1 MLDQRIIQP
10 SISAFSSPVLLVRKK
25 DGSWLF
31 CVDYRALNAITIK
44 DQFPIPTI
52 DELLDELA
60 TARCFSKLD
69 LRAGYHQIRMKPQDI
84 HKTAFRTHEGHYE
97 FRVMS
102 FGLCD
107 VPATFQST
115 MNDLFRPYLRKFVI
129 IFVDDILIYSNTM
142 REHGQHLELVFKIL
156 TEAQFYLKRSKCL
169 FGQSTI
175 EYLGHIISER
185 GVAPDL
191 SKVQAMRDWPTPSS
205 VRELRA
211 FLGLT
216 GFYRKFI
223 KGYATIA
230 SPLTDLLRKDKFL
243 WSMEAHSAFDQ
254 LKTAILTTPVLALPQ
269 FDQPFQLHTDAL
281 GTGIGAVLMQSGHPL
296 GFFSK
301 KFCPRLQRAST
312 YVREL
317 HAIMC
322 AVKKWRHYLLG
333 QHFDIYT
340 DHKSI
345 KELMSQIIQTPE
357 QQFYLAKL
365 MGYDYSIHYK
375 LGSQNADALSRSP
388 DIETGQYLVLTAPQF
403 AIMDD
408 IRKETTNLQNYLK
421 TS

>member
-1 MLDQRIIQP
+1 MP
-10 SISAFSSPVLLVRKK
+10 
-25 DGSWLF
+25 
-31 CVDYRALNAITIK
+31 
-44 DQFPIPTI
+44 
-52 DELLDELA
+52 
-60 TARCFSKLD
+60 
-69 LRAGYHQIRMKPQDI
+69 
-84 HKTAFRTHEGHYE
+84 
-97 FRVMS
+97 

-243 WSMEAHSAFDQ
+243 WSMEAHLAFDQ
-254 LKTAILTTPVLALPQ
+254 LKTAILTAPVLALPQ
-269 FDQPFQLHTDAL
+269 FDQPFQLHTDAS
-281 GTGIGAVLMQSGHPL
+281 GTGMGAILMQSGHPL
-296 GFFSK
+296 AFFSK
-301 KFCPRLQRAST
+301 KFCPRLQKAST

-317 HAIMC
+317 QAITC
-322 AVKKWRHYLLG
+322 VVKKW
-333 QHFDIYT
+333 
-340 DHKSI
+340 
-345 KELMSQIIQTPE
+345 
-357 QQFYLAKL
+357 
-365 MGYDYSIHYK
+365 
-375 LGSQNADALSRSP
+375 
-388 DIETGQYLVLTAPQF
+388 
-403 AIMDD
+403 
-408 IRKETTNLQNYLK
+408 
-421 TS
+421 